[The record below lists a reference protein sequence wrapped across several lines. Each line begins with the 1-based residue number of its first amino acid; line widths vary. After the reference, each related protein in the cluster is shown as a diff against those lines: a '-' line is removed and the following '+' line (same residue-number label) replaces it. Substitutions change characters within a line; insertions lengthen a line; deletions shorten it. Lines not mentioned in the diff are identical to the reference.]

1 MQSTIK
7 VFAVGYL
14 SNKLKHVHAR
24 LSEKDLANE
33 IPGHRSIACLVD
45 SYALPACIS
54 SHQSDIV
61 IAKHTGGSLYWLNL
75 HCKPRD
81 KKRSNL

>member
-24 LSEKDLANE
+24 LSEKDLAM
-33 IPGHRSIACLVD
+33 RFQA
-45 SYALPACIS
+45 
-54 SHQSDIV
+54 IV
-61 IAKHTGGSLYWLNL
+61 VS
-75 HCKPRD
+75 RV
-81 KKRSNL
+81 S